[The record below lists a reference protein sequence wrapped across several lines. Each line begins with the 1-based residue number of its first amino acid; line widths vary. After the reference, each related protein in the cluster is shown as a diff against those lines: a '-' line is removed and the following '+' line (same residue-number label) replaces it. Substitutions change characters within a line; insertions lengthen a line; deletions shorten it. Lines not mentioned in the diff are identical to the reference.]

1 MRVLF
6 SCGLISISKPRC
18 GSTSVRQILDDLVD
32 FKCGDIVVDSADECP
47 PYHPHLSAPRLKELL
62 VNKGYDISRMTT
74 FIITRNPLDMLWS
87 YFHFFSPDEFGQYNY
102 DRTWTA
108 GALMTFENWVMSGQV
123 GMDAGAQA
131 LAPDWISTGNLTPLN
146 LEAHVENRDGG
157 TEVDHVFLLEEIDKF
172 ASWLSNYTTRDIVMR
187 HVNGSQRGDLP
198 KIGEGMRDRIVEMF
212 PQESAIYAL

>member
-6 SCGLISISKPRC
+6 SCGLIAISKPRC

-32 FKCGDIVVDSADECP
+32 LKCGDIVVDSADDCP

-62 VNKGYDISRMTT
+62 VNNGYSISRMKT

-87 YFHFFSPDEFGQYNY
+87 YFQFFSPDVFGQYNY
-102 DRTWTA
+102 DRTWSS
-108 GALMTFENWVMSGQV
+108 GALMTFEKWVMTGRV
-123 GMDAGAQA
+123 GIDIGAQA
-131 LAPDWISTGNLTPLN
+131 LAPNWISTENLTPLN

-172 ASWLSNYTTRDIVMR
+172 ALWLSNFTNRDIVMR
-187 HVNGSQRGDLP
+187 HVNESQRGVLP
-198 KIGEGMRDRIVEMF
+198 KVGVGMRDRIVEMF
-212 PQESAIYAL
+212 PKESAMYAL